1 MTITRREFISRMAH
15 AGGFGAAF
23 MTMHSLGLLGMVETE
38 QRKDF
43 PLPPSSGRGTKVIIL
58 GAGIAGL
65 VSAYEMRRA
74 GFDCTVLEAR
84 ERPGGRNWTLRKGS
98 KLVLTDGASQDC
110 NFDEG
115 NYFNCGPARLPSIHK
130 TILGYCDELG
140 VELEVEVNSSRRA
153 LLQNDNVFGGKPIRQ
168 GQAINDARG
177 HIAELLAKCVQQGA
191 LDQILTQDDHA
202 RMMDFLKSY
211 GALKT
216 NYEYQGSPRSGDQ
229 QLPGAG
235 DQIEVPRAP
244 LALSELLQSK
254 FCQPMLFE
262 EVLDMQA
269 TMFQPVGGMDRIPY
283 AFARSLGGLV
293 RYNCPITEIRK
304 TSSGVRIL
312 YREGESGP
320 IRAIEAPY
328 CICTLPLTILKTLPN
343 DFAPRVSAAIQQ
355 VIYDSAYK
363 VAWESRRF
371 WEQDGDEIYG
381 GISFLTS
388 GPISAVW
395 YPSAKL
401 MSKRGVLISGY
412 AMENF
417 DDFGKLPSYEA
428 KLAASR
434 AAVEKLHPG
443 KSKELEKPV
452 YMCWGK
458 VPYNLGSWIS
468 RGPDYPPSSEAAYYN
483 GPYRE
488 LIVPDDRIYFAGD
501 HCSHIIG
508 WQEGAALAA
517 QRTITMIVER
527 VSESAG

>member
-1 MTITRREFISRMAH
+1 MTISRREFIGRIAR
-15 AGGFGAAF
+15 AGGYGAAF
-23 MTMHSLGLLGMVETE
+23 MTMHSLGLLGMVESE
-38 QRKDF
+38 PRKDF
-43 PLPPSSGRGTKVIIL
+43 PLPPSSGRGTKVVIL

-84 ERPGGRNWTLRKGS
+84 ERPGGRNWTLRRGS
-98 KLVLTDGASQDC
+98 KLVFNDGMSQEC
-110 NFDEG
+110 TFDEG

-130 TILGYCDELG
+130 TMLGYCSELG
-140 VELEVEVNSSRRA
+140 VELEVEVNTSRST
-153 LLQNDNVFGGKPIRQ
+153 LLQSDNVFGGKPIRQ
-168 GQAINDARG
+168 AQAINDTRG
-177 HIAELLAKCVQQGA
+177 HVAELLAKCVQRGA
-191 LDQILTQDDHA
+191 LDQAFTQDDHA
-202 RMMDFLKSY
+202 VVMDFLRAY
-211 GALKT
+211 GALGKD
-216 NYEYQGSPRSGDQ
+216 YQYLGSSRSGDR

-235 DQIEVPRAP
+235 DQVEIPRAP
-244 LALSELLQSK
+244 LSFSDLLSSK
-254 FCQPMLFE
+254 FYRSMLFE

-283 AFARSLGGLV
+283 AFARSLDTVV
-293 RYNCPITEIRK
+293 RYNSPITEIRK
-304 TSSGVRIL
+304 TTNGVRVV
-312 YREGESGP
+312 YRNGESGP
-320 IRAIEAPY
+320 IDSVEAAY
-328 CICTLPLTILKTLPN
+328 CICTLPLSILKTIPT
-343 DFAPRVSAAIQQ
+343 DFAPRVKSAMEQ

-381 GISFLTS
+381 GISFLTT
-388 GPISAVW
+388 GLINNVW

-412 AMENF
+412 AMENW
-417 DDFGKLPSYEA
+417 DAFGKLPTYEA

-443 KSKELEKPV
+443 KSKELEKPM
-452 YMCWGK
+452 YISWGK
-458 VPYNLGSWIS
+458 VPYNLGSWVS
-468 RGPDYPPSSEAAYYN
+468 RGPDYPPSSEASYYS

-488 LIVPDDRIYFAGD
+488 FIVPDDRIYFAGD

-517 QRTITMIVER
+517 QRAIAMIVDR
-527 VSESAG
+527 VNQS